1 MILAFAGRRAPA
13 LHGATRSVRPRIEQ
27 LLGDLRPRIVVGG
40 AADGAD
46 LMVAEAALRMP
57 DGPVVHL
64 VLPTAPE
71 TFRADSVALEWRDRF
86 DAVVSEAVRR
96 GGTLNGLGLPPGQDA
111 YRRGNQAIL
120 EKAVGFQDQDERL
133 VVLVIASPGE
143 GRMIEDLVGH
153 ARLRGLPILRI
164 DPAAD
169 GADRTSTSGADPR
182 SRSGRRTPFDG
193 TAGIRSVEGEE
204 R

>member
-1 MILAFAGRRAPA
+1 MILAFAGRRAQA
-13 LHGATRSVRPRIEQ
+13 LHDVTRSVRPRIEQ
-27 LLGDLRPRIVVGG
+27 LLGDLRPRVVVGG

-46 LMVAEAALRMP
+46 LMVAEAALRMS

-71 TFRADSVALEWRDRF
+71 TFRADSVAPEWRDRF
-86 DAVVSEAVRR
+86 DAVLSEAVRR
-96 GGTLNGLGLPPGQDA
+96 GGTLTGLGLPAGQDA

-120 EKAVGFQDQDERL
+120 EMAVGFQDQDERL

-143 GRMIEDLVGH
+143 GRMIEDLVGR
-153 ARLRGLPILRI
+153 AELRGLPILRI

-169 GADRTSTSGADPR
+169 VGR
-182 SRSGRRTPFDG
+182 SPIQL
-193 TAGIRSVEGEE
+193 AC
-204 R
+204 